1 MKTKLVFT
9 AAVLAMAAAGA
20 QARDI
25 YWSIGINAPIQP
37 GVTVGTVISNAPA
50 YRPAP
55 VYYEPAPAYYEPA
68 PAYYEPARIYY
79 PAAPVF
85 YAEPIYYRPA
95 QVFERPARVVVLP
108 QPYYAP
114 RQVVYAQGW
123 APSYRGRKHGPKHGE
138 WRDHGSRG
146 EPVMVRSR
154 ER

>member
-1 MKTKLVFT
+1 MKTKLAFT
-9 AAVLAMAAAGA
+9 AAVLALAAAGA
-20 QARDI
+20 QARDV

-37 GVTVGTVISNAPA
+37 GLTVGTVISNSPA

-55 VYYEPAPAYYEPA
+55 VHYEPAPAYYEPA
-68 PAYYEPARIYY
+68 PIYY

-95 QVFERPARVVVLP
+95 QVFERPARIVVLP

-114 RQVVYAQGW
+114 RHVVYAQGW
-123 APSYRGRKHGPKHGE
+123 APSYRGHKHGRKHGE
-138 WRDHGSRG
+138 WRDHGARG

>member
-1 MKTKLVFT
+1 MKTKLAFT
-9 AAVLAMAAAGA
+9 AAVLALVAAGA

-68 PAYYEPARIYY
+68 PNYY

-114 RQVVYAQGW
+114 RQVVYAQEW
-123 APSYRGRKHGPKHGE
+123 APSYRGHKHGPKHGE
-138 WRDHGSRG
+138 WRDHGARG